1 MEIGRPGLQKGRSNW
16 RSVQETIVAKRLST
30 CAVQKNARLEEP
42 LIDHGTCSRRNE
54 NHGPI
59 CCIAVKRLVMRGLN
73 NDPYLAAQREGI
85 FNDRIAAHTRV
96 KSQLP
101 TQAEEV
107 SSNFNCT
114 SNPFGHGCSAISSC
128 INSPVAVG
136 DRGCDGELD
145 PRYVDCALRRWQKVT
160 GHAAVLGE
168 VKAAIARCRSMLRVG
183 QKKRVAS

>member
-101 TQAEEV
+101 TQAED
-107 SSNFNCT
+107 
-114 SNPFGHGCSAISSC
+114 
-128 INSPVAVG
+128 VAVG